1 MSSRDLHIREEI
13 MTKPQT
19 GISYSALIVE
29 ALTRHR
35 DRTAFIQ
42 GDSRVSYAEAADT
55 TSRIRRVLE
64 EKGSAKGSCVGA
76 LSGNSPE
83 VWMIQAAIC
92 LSGAMYTGLHPLGS
106 VDDHVQLCE
115 DAEVDILIVHPKF
128 AEVGAQIAAR
138 AGTVKHLLTLGTAE
152 VGEDILA
159 LCRNVLPEPLTR
171 GDAEEEDIAWLQY
184 TGGTTGRPKAAMIS
198 HRAMV
203 QQVFSVTAS
212 WRLPLGPRTLI
223 ATPITHAGVLP
234 ILPTL
239 LRGGT
244 VVLQAGFNAE
254 EWLAAV
260 AAHRIN
266 YVFTIP
272 TVLYA
277 LLDHGGLDRF
287 DLSSLETVVYGASPM
302 SPSRIDEA
310 QQAFGPTLLQG
321 YGQTECVGMAT
332 SLMPSEHDSE
342 NRTSCGRAV
351 AGSVVEVLDEDGQPV
366 PDGTVGELCVRSRAV
381 MSGYWK
387 RPAETDEVLRD
398 GWLRTGDMAFR
409 SDTGFFH
416 IVDRKKDMVI
426 SGGFNVY
433 PREIEDVLADDPSV
447 SMAAVIGIPDPKWGE
462 AVKAFVVPRPGA
474 TPDPA
479 ALIASVKQRKGPHY
493 APKSIEVVDELPL
506 TRVGKVDKKV
516 LRAIYWADLERAVN

>member
-1 MSSRDLHIREEI
+1 MSSRDLHIREKI
-13 MTKPQT
+13 MTEPQS

-29 ALTRHR
+29 ALTRHPER
-35 DRTAFIQ
+35 AAFIQ
-42 GDSRVSYAEAADT
+42 GDDSVSYAEAADR
-55 TSRIRRVLE
+55 TSRIRAVLE
-64 EKGSAKGSCVGA
+64 GNGSTKGSCIGA
-76 LSGNSPE
+76 LSANSPD
-83 VWMIQAAIC
+83 VWLVQAAAY
-92 LSGAMYTGLHPLGS
+92 LSGAMYTGLHALGS

-115 DAEVDILIVHPKF
+115 DAEVDILVVHPKF
-128 AEVGAQIAAR
+128 ADVGAEIVAR
-138 AGTVKHLLTLGTAE
+138 AASVKHLLTLGPAD
-152 VGEDILA
+152 VGEDLLA
-159 LCRNVLPEPLTR
+159 LCAQVEPKTLTR

-203 QQVFSVTAS
+203 QQAFTLIAS
-212 WRLPLGPRTLI
+212 HRLPLDPRTLI

-234 ILPTL
+234 VLPTL

-244 VVLQAGFNAE
+244 VVLQAGFNPE
-254 EWLAAV
+254 QWLAAV
-260 AAHRIN
+260 QTHRIN

-272 TVLYA
+272 TLLYA

-302 SPSRIDEA
+302 SPARIDDA
-310 QQAFGPTLLQG
+310 QEAFGPILLQG

-332 SLMPSEHDSE
+332 CLLPSEHDPA

-351 AGSVVEVLDEDGQPV
+351 AGALVEVLDEDGQTV
-366 PDGTVGELCVRSRAV
+366 PDGTVGEICVRSRSV

-387 RPAETDEVLRD
+387 RPAETAEVLRN
-398 GWLRTGDMAFR
+398 GWLRTGDMAYR
-409 SDTGFFH
+409 SDAGFFH

-426 SGGFNVY
+426 SGGFNIY

-447 SMAAVIGIPDPKWGE
+447 SMAAVIGVPDPKWGE

-474 TPDPA
+474 TPDTD
-479 ALIASVKQRKGPHY
+479 ALIASVRARKGPHH
-493 APKSIEVVDELPL
+493 APKSIEVVDQLPL
-506 TRVGKVDKKV
+506 TKVGKIDKKV
-516 LRAIYWADLERAVN
+516 LRATYWAGLDRAVN

>member
-1 MSSRDLHIREEI
+1 
-13 MTKPQT
+13 MTEPQS

-29 ALTRHR
+29 ALTRHPR
-35 DRTAFIQ
+35 RAAFVQ
-42 GDSRVSYAEAADT
+42 DDCSVSYAEAADR

-64 EKGSAKGSCVGA
+64 AKGSAKGSCIGA
-76 LSGNSPE
+76 LSVNSPD
-83 VWMIQAAIC
+83 VWMVQAAIC
-92 LSGAMYTGLHPLGS
+92 LSGATYTGLHPLGS
-106 VDDHVQLCE
+106 IDDHVDLCE
-115 DAEVDILIVHPKF
+115 DAEIDILVVHPKF
-128 AEVGAQIAAR
+128 AKIGAAIVAR
-138 AGTVKHLLTLGTAE
+138 ATGVKHLLTLGPAE
-152 VGEDILA
+152 VGDDLLA
-159 LCRNVLPEPLTR
+159 LAAQVAPESLTR
-171 GDAEEEDIAWLQY
+171 GPADEEDIAWLQY

-203 QQVFSVTAS
+203 QEVFSLTAS
-212 WRLPLGPRTLI
+212 WRLPLDPRTLI

-234 ILPTL
+234 IVPTL

-244 VVLQAGFNAE
+244 VVLQAGFDPE
-254 EWLAAV
+254 KWLAAV
-260 AAHRIN
+260 EFHRIN

-272 TVLYA
+272 TLLYA

-332 SLMPSEHDSE
+332 SLLPSEHEPE

-351 AGSVVEVLDEDGQPV
+351 AGALVDVLDEDGQPL
-366 PDGTVGELCVRSRAV
+366 PTGTVGEMCVRSRAV

-387 RPAETDEVLRD
+387 RPDETAEVLRD

-409 SDTGFFH
+409 SEAGFFH

-447 SMAAVIGIPDPKWGE
+447 SQAAVIGVPDPKWGE
-462 AVKAFVVPRPGA
+462 AVKAFVVARPGA
-474 TPDPA
+474 TPDPD
-479 ALIASVKQRKGPHY
+479 ALMASVRARKGPHY
-493 APKSIEVVDELPL
+493 APKSIEVVDQLPM
-506 TRVGKVDKKV
+506 TRVGKIDKKV
-516 LRAIYWADLERAVN
+516 LRATYWADLERAVN

>member
-1 MSSRDLHIREEI
+1 MNE
-13 MTKPQT
+13 PQS

-35 DRTAFIQ
+35 DRPAFIQ
-42 GDSRVSYAEAADT
+42 DDCSVSYAEAADR
-55 TSRIRRVLE
+55 TSRLRRVLE
-64 EKGSAKGSCVGA
+64 GRGSAKGSCVGA
-76 LSGNSPE
+76 LSVNSPD
-83 VWMIQAAIC
+83 VWMAQAAIC

-115 DAEVDILIVHPKF
+115 DAEIDILIVHPKF
-128 AEVGAQIAAR
+128 ADVGAQIVAR
-138 AGTVKHLLTLGTAE
+138 ATTVKHLLTLGPAD
-152 VGEDILA
+152 VGEDLLA
-159 LCRNVLPEPLTR
+159 LCSQVGPETLGR
-171 GDAEEEDIAWLQY
+171 VNADEEDIAWLQY

-198 HRAMV
+198 QRAMV
-203 QQVFSVTAS
+203 QAVFSLIAS
-212 WRLPLGPRTLI
+212 WRLPLDPRTLI

-244 VVLQAGFNAE
+244 VVLQASFDAE
-254 EWLAAV
+254 QWLATV
-260 AAHRIN
+260 QAHRIN

-310 QQAFGPTLLQG
+310 QQAFGRILLQG
-321 YGQTECVGMAT
+321 YGQTECLAMAT
-332 SLMPSEHDSE
+332 SLLPSEHDPA
-342 NRTSCGRAV
+342 NWTSCGRAV
-351 AGSVVEVLDEDGQPV
+351 AGSLVDVLDEDGLPL
-366 PDGTVGELCVRSRAV
+366 PDGTVGELCVRSRTV

-387 RPAETDEVLRD
+387 RPAETAEVLRD
-398 GWLRTGDMAFR
+398 GWLRTGDMGYR

-426 SGGFNVY
+426 SGGFNIY

-447 SMAAVIGIPDPKWGE
+447 SMAAVIGVPDPKWGE

-474 TPDPA
+474 TPDTA
-479 ALIASVKQRKGPHY
+479 ALMASVKQRKGPHH
-493 APKSIEVVDELPL
+493 APKSIEVVDQLPL
-506 TRVGKVDKKV
+506 TKVGKIDKKV
-516 LRAIYWADLERAVN
+516 LRATYWAGLERAVN

>member
-1 MSSRDLHIREEI
+1 MSNRDFHIQEDI
-13 MTKPQT
+13 MTEPQS

-35 DRTAFIQ
+35 ERTAFIQ
-42 GDSRVSYAEAADT
+42 GDRSVSYAQAADT

-64 EKGSAKGSCVGA
+64 DKGSAKGSCIGA
-76 LSGNSPE
+76 LSVNSPD
-83 VWMIQAAIC
+83 VWMVQAAIC

-106 VDDHVQLCE
+106 VDDHVQLCD
-115 DAEVDILIVHPKF
+115 DAEIDILVVHPKF
-128 AEVGAQIAAR
+128 ADIGAQIVAR
-138 AGTVKHLLTLGTAE
+138 ATTVKHLLTLGPAD
-152 VGEDILA
+152 VGEDLLA
-159 LCRNVLPEPLTR
+159 LCGKVRPGALTR
-171 GDAEEEDIAWLQY
+171 GNAEEEDIAWLQY

-203 QQVFSVTAS
+203 QEVFSLTAS
-212 WRLPLGPRTLI
+212 WRLPLDPRTLI

-234 ILPTL
+234 IVPTL

-244 VVLQAGFNAE
+244 VVLQAGFDPQQ
-254 EWLAAV
+254 WLAAV
-260 AAHRIN
+260 QTHRIN

-272 TVLYA
+272 TVLYT
-277 LLDHGGLDRF
+277 LLDHGGLDQF

-310 QQAFGPTLLQG
+310 QRAFGPTLLQG

-332 SLMPSEHDSE
+332 SLLPAEHDPA

-351 AGSVVEVLDEDGQPV
+351 AGALVDVLDEDGQPL
-366 PDGTVGELCVRSRAV
+366 PTGTVGELCVRSRAV

-387 RPAETDEVLRD
+387 RPAETAEVLRN

-409 SDTGFFH
+409 SDAGFFH

-447 SMAAVIGIPDPKWGE
+447 SMVAVIGVPDPKWGE

-474 TPDPA
+474 KPDTA
-479 ALIASVKQRKGPHY
+479 ALIASVRQRKGPHH
-493 APKSIEVVDELPL
+493 APKSIEVVDQLPL
-506 TRVGKVDKKV
+506 TKVGKVDKKV
-516 LRAIYWADLERAVN
+516 LRATYWADLERAVN

>member
-1 MSSRDLHIREEI
+1 MSSRDLHIREKI
-13 MTKPQT
+13 MTEPQS

-29 ALTRHR
+29 ALTRHPER
-35 DRTAFIQ
+35 AAFIQ
-42 GDSRVSYAEAADT
+42 GDDSVSYAEAADR
-55 TSRIRRVLE
+55 TSRIRAVLE
-64 EKGSAKGSCVGA
+64 GKGSTKGSCIGA
-76 LSGNSPE
+76 LSANSPD
-83 VWMIQAAIC
+83 VWLVQAAAY
-92 LSGAMYTGLHPLGS
+92 LSGAMYTGLHALGS

-115 DAEVDILIVHPKF
+115 DAEVDILVVHPKF
-128 AEVGAQIAAR
+128 ADVGAEIVAR
-138 AGTVKHLLTLGTAE
+138 AASVKHLLTLGPAD
-152 VGEDILA
+152 VGEDLLA
-159 LCRNVLPEPLTR
+159 LCAQVEPKTLTR

-203 QQVFSVTAS
+203 QQAFTLIAS
-212 WRLPLGPRTLI
+212 HRLPLDPRTLI

-234 ILPTL
+234 VLPTL

-244 VVLQAGFNAE
+244 VVLQAGFNPE
-254 EWLAAV
+254 QWLAAV
-260 AAHRIN
+260 QTHRIN

-272 TVLYA
+272 TLLYA

-302 SPSRIDEA
+302 SPARIDDA
-310 QQAFGPTLLQG
+310 QEAFGPILLQG

-332 SLMPSEHDSE
+332 CLLPSEHDPA

-351 AGSVVEVLDEDGQPV
+351 AGALVEVLDEDGQTV
-366 PDGTVGELCVRSRAV
+366 PDGTVGEICVRSRSV

-387 RPAETDEVLRD
+387 RPAETAEVLRN
-398 GWLRTGDMAFR
+398 GWLRTGDMAYR
-409 SDTGFFH
+409 SDAGFFH

-426 SGGFNVY
+426 SGGFNIY

-447 SMAAVIGIPDPKWGE
+447 SMAAVIGVPDPKWGE

-474 TPDPA
+474 TPDTD
-479 ALIASVKQRKGPHY
+479 ALIASVRARKGPHH
-493 APKSIEVVDELPL
+493 APKSIEVVDQLPL
-506 TRVGKVDKKV
+506 TKVGKIDKKV
-516 LRAIYWADLERAVN
+516 LRATYWAGLDRAVN

>member
-1 MSSRDLHIREEI
+1 
-13 MTKPQT
+13 MTEPDS

-29 ALTRHR
+29 ALTRHG

-42 GDSRVSYAEAADT
+42 GDSRVSYAEAADI
-55 TSRIRRVLE
+55 TSRIRRVLQD
-64 EKGSAKGSCVGA
+64 KGITKGDCVGA
-76 LSGNSPE
+76 LSVNSPE
-83 VWMIQAAIC
+83 VWMVQAAIC

-106 VDDHVQLCE
+106 VDDHVDLCE

-128 AEVGAQIAAR
+128 AEVGAQILSR
-138 AGTVKHLLTLGTAE
+138 ATTVKHLLTLGPAD
-152 VGEDILA
+152 VGEDLLA
-159 LCRNVLPEPLTR
+159 LCSQVGPETLSP
-171 GDAEEEDIAWLQY
+171 GDAQEEDIAWLQY
-184 TGGTTGRPKAAMIS
+184 TGGTTGRPKAAMVS

-203 QQVFSVTAS
+203 QAVFSLTAS
-212 WRLPLGPRTLI
+212 WRLPVDPRTLI

-234 ILPTL
+234 LLPTL

-244 VVLQAGFNAE
+244 VVLQTGFDAE
-254 EWLAAV
+254 QWLAAV
-260 AAHRIN
+260 QDHRIN

-310 QQAFGPTLLQG
+310 QKAFGPNLLQG

-332 SLMPSEHDSE
+332 SLLPSEHDPE
-342 NRTSCGRAV
+342 NWTSCGRAV
-351 AGSVVEVLDEDGQPV
+351 AGALVDVLDEDGQPV
-366 PDGTVGELCVRSRAV
+366 PNGTVGELCVRSRAV

-387 RPAETDEVLRD
+387 RPAETAEVLRN

-409 SDTGFFH
+409 GDTGFFH

-447 SMAAVIGIPDPKWGE
+447 SMVAVIGVPDPKWGE

-474 TPDPA
+474 TPDTA
-479 ALIASVKQRKGPHY
+479 ALIASVKQRKGPHH
-493 APKSIEVVDELPL
+493 APKSIEVVDQLPM
-506 TRVGKVDKKV
+506 TKVGKIDKKV
-516 LRAIYWADLERAVN
+516 LRATYWAGLERAVN

>member
-1 MSSRDLHIREEI
+1 
-13 MTKPQT
+13 MTEPQS

-29 ALTRHR
+29 ALTRHPER
-35 DRTAFIQ
+35 AAFIQ
-42 GDSRVSYAEAADT
+42 GDDSVSYAEAADR
-55 TSRIRRVLE
+55 TSRIRAVLE
-64 EKGSAKGSCVGA
+64 GKGSTKGSCIGA
-76 LSGNSPE
+76 LSANSPD
-83 VWMIQAAIC
+83 VWLVQAAAY
-92 LSGAMYTGLHPLGS
+92 LSGAMYTGLHALGS

-115 DAEVDILIVHPKF
+115 DAEVDILVVHPKF
-128 AEVGAQIAAR
+128 ADVGAEIVAR
-138 AGTVKHLLTLGTAE
+138 AASVKHLLTLGPAD
-152 VGEDILA
+152 VGEDLLA
-159 LCRNVLPEPLTR
+159 LCAQVEPKTLTR

-203 QQVFSVTAS
+203 QQAFTLIAS
-212 WRLPLGPRTLI
+212 HRLPLDPRTLI

-234 ILPTL
+234 VLPTL

-244 VVLQAGFNAE
+244 VVLQAGFNPE
-254 EWLAAV
+254 QWLAAV
-260 AAHRIN
+260 QTHRIN

-272 TVLYA
+272 TLLYA

-302 SPSRIDEA
+302 SPARIDDA
-310 QQAFGPTLLQG
+310 QEAFGPILLQG

-332 SLMPSEHDSE
+332 CLLPSEHDPA

-351 AGSVVEVLDEDGQPV
+351 AGALVEVLDEDGQTV
-366 PDGTVGELCVRSRAV
+366 PDRTVGEICVRSRSV

-387 RPAETDEVLRD
+387 RPAETAEVLRN
-398 GWLRTGDMAFR
+398 GWLRTGDMAYR
-409 SDTGFFH
+409 SDAGFFH

-426 SGGFNVY
+426 SGGFNIY

-447 SMAAVIGIPDPKWGE
+447 SMAAVIGVPDPKWGE

-474 TPDPA
+474 TPDTD
-479 ALIASVKQRKGPHY
+479 ALIASVRARKGPHH
-493 APKSIEVVDELPL
+493 APKSIEVVDQLPL
-506 TRVGKVDKKV
+506 TKVGKIDKKV
-516 LRAIYWADLERAVN
+516 LRATYWAGLDRAVN

>member
-1 MSSRDLHIREEI
+1 
-13 MTKPQT
+13 MTEPHS
-19 GISYSALIVE
+19 GISYSALIVD
-29 ALTRHR
+29 ALNRHH

-42 GDSRVSYAEAADT
+42 GDSRVSYAEAAEI
-55 TSRIRRVLE
+55 TSRIRRVLQD
-64 EKGSAKGSCVGA
+64 KGIAKGSCVGA
-76 LSGNSPE
+76 LSVNSPD
-83 VWMIQAAIC
+83 VWMVQAAIC

-106 VDDHVQLCE
+106 VDDHVDLCE

-128 AEVGAQIAAR
+128 ADVGAQILSR
-138 AGTVKHLLTLGTAE
+138 ATNVKHLLTLGPAD
-152 VGEDILA
+152 VGEDLLA
-159 LCRNVLPEPLTR
+159 LCSQVGPETLSR
-171 GDAEEEDIAWLQY
+171 GDAQEEDIAWLQY

-203 QQVFSVTAS
+203 QTVLSLNAS
-212 WRLPLGPRTLI
+212 WRLPVDPRTLI

-234 ILPTL
+234 VLPTL

-244 VVLQAGFNAE
+244 VVLQAGFDAE
-254 EWLAAV
+254 QWLAAV
-260 AAHRIN
+260 QAHRIN

-272 TVLYA
+272 TMLYA

-310 QQAFGPTLLQG
+310 QKAFGPNLLQG

-332 SLMPSEHDSE
+332 SLLPCEHDLE

-351 AGSVVEVLDEDGQPV
+351 AGAVVDVLDEDGQPL
-366 PDGTVGELCVRSRAV
+366 PNGTVGELCVRGRAV

-387 RPAETDEVLRD
+387 RPVETAEVLRN
-398 GWLRTGDMAFR
+398 GWLRTGDMAYR
-409 SDTGFFH
+409 SDAGFFH

-447 SMAAVIGIPDPKWGE
+447 SMAAVIGVPDPKWGE

-474 TPDPA
+474 TPDPD

-493 APKSIEVVDELPL
+493 APKSIEVVDQLPL
-506 TRVGKVDKKV
+506 TKVGKIDKKA
-516 LRAIYWADLERAVN
+516 LRATYWAGLERAVN

>member
-1 MSSRDLHIREEI
+1 
-13 MTKPQT
+13 MTEPQS

-29 ALTRHR
+29 ALTRHP

-42 GDSRVSYAEAADT
+42 GDSIVSYAEAADK

-64 EKGSAKGSCVGA
+64 GMGSKKGSCVGA
-76 LSGNSPE
+76 LSVNSPD
-83 VWMIQAAIC
+83 VWLVQAAAY
-92 LSGAMYTGLHPLGS
+92 LSGAMYTGLHALGS

-115 DAEVDILIVHPKF
+115 DAEVDILVVHPKF
-128 AEVGAQIAAR
+128 ADIGAEILAR
-138 AGTVKHLLTLGTAE
+138 AASVKHLLTLGPAA
-152 VGEDILA
+152 VGEDLLA
-159 LCRNVLPEPLTR
+159 LCAQVEPKTLTR

-203 QQVFSVTAS
+203 QQAFSLIAS
-212 WRLPLGPRTLI
+212 HRLPLDPRTLL

-234 ILPTL
+234 VLPTL

-254 EWLAAV
+254 QWLAAV
-260 AAHRIN
+260 QTHRIN

-272 TVLYA
+272 TLLYA

-302 SPSRIDEA
+302 SPARIDDA
-310 QQAFGPTLLQG
+310 QEAFGPILLQG

-332 SLMPSEHDSE
+332 CLLPSEHDPA

-351 AGSVVEVLDEDGQPV
+351 AGALVEVLDEDGQTV
-366 PDGTVGELCVRSRAV
+366 PDGTVGEICVRSRSV

-387 RPAETDEVLRD
+387 RPAETAEVLRN
-398 GWLRTGDMAFR
+398 GWLRTGDMAYR
-409 SDTGFFH
+409 SDAGFFH

-426 SGGFNVY
+426 SGGFNIY

-447 SMAAVIGIPDPKWGE
+447 SMAAVIGVPDPKWGE

-474 TPDPA
+474 TPDTD
-479 ALIASVKQRKGPHY
+479 ALIASVRARKGPHH
-493 APKSIEVVDELPL
+493 APKSIEVVDQLPL
-506 TRVGKVDKKV
+506 TKVGKIDKKV
-516 LRAIYWADLERAVN
+516 LRASYWADLERAVN

>member
-1 MSSRDLHIREEI
+1 
-13 MTKPQT
+13 MTESHS
-19 GISYSALIVE
+19 GISYSALIVD
-29 ALTRHR
+29 ALNRHH

-42 GDSRVSYAEAADT
+42 GDSRVSYAEAADI
-55 TSRIRRVLE
+55 TSRIRKVLQD
-64 EKGSAKGSCVGA
+64 KGMAKGSCVGA
-76 LSGNSPE
+76 LSVNSPE
-83 VWMIQAAIC
+83 VWMVQAAIC

-106 VDDHVQLCE
+106 VDDHVDLCE

-128 AEVGAQIAAR
+128 AEVGAQILSR
-138 AGTVKHLLTLGTAE
+138 ATNVKHLLTLGPAD
-152 VGEDILA
+152 VGEDLLA
-159 LCRNVLPEPLTR
+159 LCSQVGPETLSR
-171 GDAEEEDIAWLQY
+171 GDAQEEDIAWLQY
-184 TGGTTGRPKAAMIS
+184 TGGTTGRPKAAMVS

-203 QQVFSVTAS
+203 QAVFSLTAS
-212 WRLPLGPRTLI
+212 WRLPVDPRTLI

-234 ILPTL
+234 VLPTL

-244 VVLQAGFNAE
+244 VVLQTGFDAE
-254 EWLAAV
+254 QWLAAV
-260 AAHRIN
+260 QDHRIN

-310 QQAFGPTLLQG
+310 QKAFGPNLLQG

-332 SLMPSEHDSE
+332 SLLPSEHDPE
-342 NRTSCGRAV
+342 NWTSCGRAV
-351 AGSVVEVLDEDGQPV
+351 AGAVVDVLDEDGRPV
-366 PDGTVGELCVRSRAV
+366 PNGTVGELCVRGQAV

-387 RPAETDEVLRD
+387 RPAETAEVLRN
-398 GWLRTGDMAFR
+398 GWLRTGDMALR

-433 PREIEDVLADDPSV
+433 PREIEDVLAADPSV
-447 SMAAVIGIPDPKWGE
+447 SMVAVIGVPDPKWGE

-474 TPDPA
+474 TPDTE
-479 ALIASVKQRKGPHY
+479 ALIASVKQRKGPHH
-493 APKSIEVVDELPL
+493 APKSIEVVDQLPL
-506 TRVGKVDKKV
+506 TKVGKIDKKV
-516 LRAIYWADLERAVN
+516 LRATYWSGLERAVN

>member
-1 MSSRDLHIREEI
+1 
-13 MTKPQT
+13 MTEPQT

-42 GDSRVSYAEAADT
+42 GDGRVSYAEAADT

-83 VWMIQAAIC
+83 VWMVQAAIC

-115 DAEVDILIVHPKF
+115 DAEIDILIVHPKF
-128 AEVGAQIAAR
+128 AEIGAQIAAR
-138 AGTVKHLLTLGTAE
+138 AANVKHLLTLGPAE
-152 VGEDILA
+152 VGEDLLA
-159 LCRNVLPEPLTR
+159 LCRNVLPEPLIR

-203 QQVFSVTAS
+203 QQVFSLSAS
-212 WRLPLGPRTLI
+212 WRLPLDPRTLI

-254 EWLAAV
+254 QWLAAV

-351 AGSVVEVLDEDGQPV
+351 AGALVEVLDEDGQPV

-387 RPAETDEVLRD
+387 RPDETAEVLCD

-447 SMAAVIGIPDPKWGE
+447 SMVAVIGIPDPKWGE

-474 TPDPA
+474 TPDTA
-479 ALIASVKQRKGPHY
+479 ALIASVKQRKGPHH

-506 TRVGKVDKKV
+506 TKVGKVDKKV

>member
-1 MSSRDLHIREEI
+1 
-13 MTKPQT
+13 MTEPHS

-29 ALTRHR
+29 ALTRHPE
-35 DRTAFIQ
+35 RTAFIQ
-42 GDSRVSYAEAADT
+42 GDRSVSYAEAADT

-64 EKGSAKGSCVGA
+64 ARGITKGSCVGA
-76 LSGNSPE
+76 LSPNSPD
-83 VWMIQAAIC
+83 VWLVQAAAY
-92 LSGAMYTGLHPLGS
+92 LSGAMYTGLHALGS

-115 DAEVDILIVHPKF
+115 DAEVDILVVHPKF
-128 AEVGAQIAAR
+128 ADIGAEILAR
-138 AGTVKHLLTLGTAE
+138 AASVKHLLTLGPAA
-152 VGEDILA
+152 VGEDLLA
-159 LCRNVLPEPLTR
+159 LCTQLAPKTLTR

-203 QQVFSVTAS
+203 QQAFSLIAS
-212 WRLPLGPRTLI
+212 HRLPLDPRTLL

-234 ILPTL
+234 VLPTL

-244 VVLQAGFNAE
+244 VVLQAGFNPE
-254 EWLAAV
+254 QWLAAV
-260 AAHRIN
+260 QTHRIN

-272 TVLYA
+272 TLLYA

-302 SPSRIDEA
+302 SPARIDDA
-310 QQAFGPTLLQG
+310 QEAFGPILLQG

-332 SLMPSEHDSE
+332 CLLPSEHDPA

-351 AGSVVEVLDEDGQPV
+351 AGALVEVLDEDGQTV
-366 PDGTVGELCVRSRAV
+366 PDGTVGEICVRSRSV

-387 RPAETDEVLRD
+387 RPAETAEVLRN
-398 GWLRTGDMAFR
+398 GWLRTGDMAYR
-409 SDTGFFH
+409 SDAGFFH

-426 SGGFNVY
+426 SGGFNIY

-447 SMAAVIGIPDPKWGE
+447 SMAAVIGVPDPKWGE

-474 TPDPA
+474 TPDTD
-479 ALIASVKQRKGPHY
+479 ALIASVRARKGPHH
-493 APKSIEVVDELPL
+493 APKSIEVVDQLPL
-506 TRVGKVDKKV
+506 TKVGKVDKKV
-516 LRAIYWADLERAVN
+516 LRASYWADLERAVN

>member
-1 MSSRDLHIREEI
+1 
-13 MTKPQT
+13 MTAPQS

-29 ALTRHR
+29 ALTRHPE
-35 DRTAFIQ
+35 RTAFIQ
-42 GDSRVSYAEAADT
+42 DDGIVSYAEAADK

-64 EKGSAKGSCVGA
+64 GRGSRKGSCIGA
-76 LSGNSPE
+76 LSINSPD
-83 VWMIQAAIC
+83 VWMVQAAIC

-115 DAEVDILIVHPKF
+115 DAEVDILVVHPKF
-128 AEVGAQIAAR
+128 AEIGAQIVAR
-138 AGTVKHLLTLGTAE
+138 AAGVKHLLTLGPAD
-152 VGEDILA
+152 VGADLLA
-159 LCRNVLPEPLTR
+159 LCAQVEPEVLTR

-203 QQVFSVTAS
+203 QQVLSLTAS
-212 WRLPLGPRTLI
+212 WRLPLDPRTLI

-239 LRGGT
+239 LRGGS
-244 VVLQAGFNAE
+244 VLLQAGFDPQQ
-254 EWLAAV
+254 WLAAV
-260 AAHRIN
+260 QTHRIN

-272 TVLYA
+272 TVLYK
-277 LLDHGGLDRF
+277 LLDHGGLDQF
-287 DLSSLETVVYGASPM
+287 DLSSLETIVYGASPM

-332 SLMPSEHDSE
+332 SLLPSEHDPE

-351 AGSVVEVLDEDGQPV
+351 AGALVDVLDEDGQPV
-366 PDGTVGELCVRSRAV
+366 PNGTVGELCVRSRAV

-387 RPAETDEVLRD
+387 RPAETAEVLRN
-398 GWLRTGDMAFR
+398 GWLRTGDMALR
-409 SDTGFFH
+409 SATGFFH

-447 SMAAVIGIPDPKWGE
+447 SMVAVIGVPDPKWGE

-474 TPDPA
+474 TPDTA
-479 ALIASVKQRKGPHY
+479 ALMAAVKKRKGPHH
-493 APKSIEVVDELPL
+493 APKSIEVVDQLPL
-506 TRVGKVDKKV
+506 TKVGKVDKKV
-516 LRAIYWADLERAVN
+516 LRAGYWADLERAVN

>member
-1 MSSRDLHIREEI
+1 
-13 MTKPQT
+13 MTEPHS

-29 ALTRHR
+29 ALTRHS

-42 GDSRVSYAEAADT
+42 DDCRVSYAEAADM
-55 TSRIRRVLE
+55 TSRIRRVLQD
-64 EKGSAKGSCVGA
+64 KGIAKGDCVGA
-76 LSGNSPE
+76 LSVNSPE
-83 VWMIQAAIC
+83 VWMVQAAIC

-106 VDDHVQLCE
+106 VDDHVDLCE

-128 AEVGAQIAAR
+128 ADVGAQIVAR
-138 AGTVKHLLTLGTAE
+138 ATTVKHLLTLGPAD
-152 VGEDILA
+152 VGEDLLA
-159 LCRNVLPEPLTR
+159 LCNEVGPETLSR
-171 GDAEEEDIAWLQY
+171 GSAEEEDIAWLQY
-184 TGGTTGRPKAAMIS
+184 TGGTTGRPKAAMVS

-203 QQVFSVTAS
+203 QAVFSLTAS
-212 WRLPLGPRTLI
+212 WRLPVDPRTLI

-244 VVLQAGFNAE
+244 VVLQAGFDAE
-254 EWLAAV
+254 QWLAAV
-260 AAHRIN
+260 EAHRIN

-310 QQAFGPTLLQG
+310 QQAFGRILLQG
-321 YGQTECVGMAT
+321 YGQTECLAMAT
-332 SLMPSEHDSE
+332 SLLPSEHDPA
-342 NRTSCGRAV
+342 NWASCGRAV
-351 AGSVVEVLDEDGQPV
+351 AGSLVDVLDEDGLPLS
-366 PDGTVGELCVRSRAV
+366 DGTVGELCVRSRAV

-387 RPAETDEVLRD
+387 RPEETAEVLRD
-398 GWLRTGDMAFR
+398 GWLRTGDMGYR

-426 SGGFNVY
+426 SGGFNIY

-447 SMAAVIGIPDPKWGE
+447 SMAAVIGVPDPKWGE

-474 TPDPA
+474 TPDTA
-479 ALIASVKQRKGPHY
+479 ALMASVKQRKGPHH
-493 APKSIEVVDELPL
+493 APKSIEVVDQLPL
-506 TRVGKVDKKV
+506 TKVGKIDKKV
-516 LRAIYWADLERAVN
+516 LRATYWAGLERAVN

>member
-1 MSSRDLHIREEI
+1 
-13 MTKPQT
+13 MTEPHS

-29 ALTRHR
+29 ALTRHS

-42 GDSRVSYAEAADT
+42 DDCRVSYAEAADM
-55 TSRIRRVLE
+55 TSRIRKVLQD
-64 EKGSAKGSCVGA
+64 KGIAKGDCVGA
-76 LSGNSPE
+76 LSVNSPD
-83 VWMIQAAIC
+83 VWMAQAAIC

-115 DAEVDILIVHPKF
+115 DAETDILIVHPKF
-128 AEVGAQIAAR
+128 ADVGAQIVAR
-138 AGTVKHLLTLGTAE
+138 ATTVKHLLTLGPAD
-152 VGEDILA
+152 VGEDLLA
-159 LCRNVLPEPLTR
+159 LCVGATPEPLTR
-171 GDAEEEDIAWLQY
+171 GGAEEEDIAWLQY

-198 HRAMV
+198 QRAMV
-203 QQVFSVTAS
+203 QAVFSLIAS
-212 WRLPLGPRTLI
+212 WRLPLDPRTLI

-244 VVLQAGFNAE
+244 VVLQAGFDAE
-254 EWLAAV
+254 QWLAAV
-260 AAHRIN
+260 EGHRIN

-310 QQAFGPTLLQG
+310 QQAFGRILLQG
-321 YGQTECVGMAT
+321 YGQTECLAMAT
-332 SLMPSEHDSE
+332 SLLPSEHDPA
-342 NRTSCGRAV
+342 NWASCGRAV
-351 AGSVVEVLDEDGQPV
+351 AGSLVDVLDEDGLPL

-387 RPAETDEVLRD
+387 RPAETAEVLRD
-398 GWLRTGDMAFR
+398 GWLRTGDMGYR
-409 SDTGFFH
+409 SDTGVFH

-426 SGGFNVY
+426 SGGFNIY

-447 SMAAVIGIPDPKWGE
+447 SMAAVIGVPDPKWGE
-462 AVKAFVVPRPGA
+462 AVKAFVVARPGA
-474 TPDPA
+474 TPDTA
-479 ALIASVKQRKGPHY
+479 ALMASVKQRKGPHH
-493 APKSIEVVDELPL
+493 APKSIEVVDQLPL
-506 TRVGKVDKKV
+506 TKVGKIDKKV
-516 LRAIYWADLERAVN
+516 LRAAYWAGLERAVN

>member
-1 MSSRDLHIREEI
+1 
-13 MTKPQT
+13 MTEPQS

-29 ALTRHR
+29 ALTRHS

-42 GDSRVSYAEAADT
+42 DDCSVSYAEAADR

-64 EKGSAKGSCVGA
+64 GRGSAKGGCVGA
-76 LSGNSPE
+76 LSVNSPD
-83 VWMIQAAIC
+83 VWMAQAAIC
-92 LSGAMYTGLHPLGS
+92 LTGAMYTGLHPLGS
-106 VDDHVQLCE
+106 IDDHVDLCE
-115 DAEVDILIVHPKF
+115 DAEIDILIVHPKF
-128 AEVGAQIAAR
+128 AEVGAQIVAR
-138 AGTVKHLLTLGTAE
+138 ATKVKHLLTLGPAD
-152 VGEDILA
+152 VGEDLMA
-159 LCRNVLPEPLTR
+159 LSSKVLPETLNR
-171 GDAEEEDIAWLQY
+171 GNAEEEDIAWLQY

-203 QQVFSVTAS
+203 QEVFSLTAS
-212 WRLPLGPRTLI
+212 WRLPLDPRTLI

-254 EWLAAV
+254 HWLTAV
-260 AAHRIN
+260 QEHRIN
-266 YVFTIP
+266 FVFTIP

-302 SPSRIDEA
+302 SPARIDEA
-310 QQAFGPTLLQG
+310 QQALGPTLLQG

-332 SLMPSEHDSE
+332 SLLPSEHDPA

-351 AGSVVEVLDEDGQPV
+351 AGALVEVLDEDGQRV

-387 RPAETDEVLRD
+387 RPAETAEVLRD

-409 SDTGFFH
+409 SDAGFFH
-416 IVDRKKDMVI
+416 IVDRKKDMVV

-474 TPDPA
+474 TPDA
-479 ALIASVKQRKGPHY
+479 DALIASVRARKGPHY
-493 APKSIEVVDELPL
+493 APKSIEVVDQLPL
-506 TRVGKVDKKV
+506 TKVGKIDKKV

>member
-1 MSSRDLHIREEI
+1 
-13 MTKPQT
+13 MTEPQS

-29 ALTRHR
+29 ALTRHPER
-35 DRTAFIQ
+35 AAFIQ
-42 GDSRVSYAEAADT
+42 GDDSVSYAEAADR
-55 TSRIRRVLE
+55 TSRIRAVLE
-64 EKGSAKGSCVGA
+64 GKGSTKGSCIGA
-76 LSGNSPE
+76 LSVNSPD
-83 VWMIQAAIC
+83 VWLVQAAAY

-115 DAEVDILIVHPKF
+115 DAEIDILVVHPKF
-128 AEVGAQIAAR
+128 ADIGAEILAR
-138 AGTVKHLLTLGTAE
+138 AASVKHLLTLGPAA
-152 VGEDILA
+152 VGEDLLA
-159 LCRNVLPEPLTR
+159 LCAQVEPKTLTR

-203 QQVFSVTAS
+203 QQAFTLIAS
-212 WRLPLGPRTLI
+212 HRLPLDPRTLI

-254 EWLAAV
+254 QWLAAV
-260 AAHRIN
+260 QTHRIN

-272 TVLYA
+272 TLLYA

-302 SPSRIDEA
+302 SPARIDDA
-310 QQAFGPTLLQG
+310 QEAFGPILLQG

-332 SLMPSEHDSE
+332 CLLPSEHDPE

-351 AGSVVEVLDEDGQPV
+351 AGALVEVLDEDGQTV
-366 PDGTVGELCVRSRAV
+366 PDGTVGEICVRSRSV

-387 RPAETDEVLRD
+387 RPAETAEVLRN
-398 GWLRTGDMAFR
+398 GWLRTGDMAYR
-409 SDTGFFH
+409 SDAGFFH

-426 SGGFNVY
+426 SGGFNIY

-447 SMAAVIGIPDPKWGE
+447 SMAAVIGVPDPKWGE

-474 TPDPA
+474 APDTD
-479 ALIASVKQRKGPHY
+479 ALIASVRARKGPHH
-493 APKSIEVVDELPL
+493 APKSIEVVNQLPL
-506 TRVGKVDKKV
+506 TKVGKIDKKV
-516 LRAIYWADLERAVN
+516 LRATYWAGQERAVH